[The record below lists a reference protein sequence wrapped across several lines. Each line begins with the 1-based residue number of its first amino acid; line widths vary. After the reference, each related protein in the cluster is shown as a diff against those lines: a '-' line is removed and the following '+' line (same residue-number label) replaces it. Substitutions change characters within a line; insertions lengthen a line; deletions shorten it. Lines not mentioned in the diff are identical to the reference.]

1 MEDFPPVAWFTTQAS
16 RPNCLQKSTLFFVN
30 DSGEVLAELDSSD
43 ELAKAIELNHI
54 ALGFRIEDIPVVH
67 WPSHPGFK
75 TDEGKALNESAIE
88 LGDDPSDWYV
98 SESAVDLMKVS
109 DVLVQKNK
117 AKKKMERWPEYINDI
132 KRIVQLCRS
141 KKGVF
146 IPPTWLSQDQAKY
159 LANRLN
165 LPIAK

>member
-1 MEDFPPVAWFTTQAS
+1 M
-16 RPNCLQKSTLFFVN
+16 
-30 DSGEVLAELDSSD
+30 
-43 ELAKAIELNHI
+43 AKAIELNHI

-117 AKKKMERWPEYINDI
+117 AKKKMERWPEYIN
-132 KRIVQLCRS
+132 RHQENGAALPFEEE
-141 KKGVF
+141 VF